1 MKVKRN
7 HQKNFRKQ
15 RKNSERVNWLLTN
28 PKIITEW
35 KPNEWKPIWL
45 NGKVRLI

>member
-15 RKNSERVNWLLTN
+15 RKNSVKFNLLLT

-35 KPNEWKPIWL
+35 QPNEWKPIWL
-45 NGKVRLI
+45 NGKLR